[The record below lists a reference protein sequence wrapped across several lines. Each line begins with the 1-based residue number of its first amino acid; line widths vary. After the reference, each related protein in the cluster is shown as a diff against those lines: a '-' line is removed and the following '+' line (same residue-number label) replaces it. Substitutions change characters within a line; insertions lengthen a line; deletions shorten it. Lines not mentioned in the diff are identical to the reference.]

1 MCDLHCVHRLQVTVG
16 VWENEQCQEALRDTV
31 LGRRF
36 NLDPTALCAGGRAGV
51 DTCKGDGGGPLV
63 CPTTDRFTDNYGDS
77 IPIYVQAGIVG
88 WGVGCGQEGVPGVY
102 TDVADMMCYVDW
114 ATRCVKGSDY
124 DAYGESGCGRNWAR
138 KQRNRVR
145 KALRAWES
153 IQADILPKRSRTVD
167 RRVRSHQRVLD
178 KWNDALQRCSPP
190 GNDDDYDS
198 GNLCDDPY
206 GCDDDDTD
214 LGGFVRVTDPNDSGE
229 DPNPRG
235 R

>member
-1 MCDLHCVHRLQVTVG
+1 MRPFQVTVG
-16 VWENEQCQEALRDTV
+16 VWENEKCQEALRGTV

-77 IPIYVQAGIVG
+77 LPIYVQAGIVG

-102 TDVADMMCYVDW
+102 TDVADMMCWVDW
-114 ATRCVKGSDY
+114 ATRCVRGSDY
-124 DAYGESGCGRNWAR
+124 DAYGEGACGKNWAR
-138 KQRNRVR
+138 KQRNGVR

-153 IQADILPKRSRTVD
+153 IQADILPKKSRTVD
-167 RRVRSHQRVLD
+167 RRVRQHHQALARWNAALD
-178 KWNDALQRCSPP
+178 GCNPP
-190 GNDDDYDS
+190 DDFDTYDNGDS
-198 GNLCDDPY
+198 TLCDDPY
-206 GCDDDDTD
+206 GCDEVDPD
-214 LGGFVRVTDPNDSGE
+214 LGGFVRATGNNTTKTEVADQ
-229 DPNPRG
+229 RG